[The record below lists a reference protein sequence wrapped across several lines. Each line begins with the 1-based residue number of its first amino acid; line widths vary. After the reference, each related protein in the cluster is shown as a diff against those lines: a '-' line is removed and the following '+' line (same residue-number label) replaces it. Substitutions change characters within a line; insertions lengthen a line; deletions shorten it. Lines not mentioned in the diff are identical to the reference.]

1 MTKVNENFLKMPGS
15 YLFAEVAR
23 RIAAYSAAHPQ
34 ARIIKLSI
42 GDVTRPLVP
51 AVVEAMKKAVAE
63 QGTADAHPATAR
75 SRATSSSARP
85 LPTATT
91 RPAA

>member
-63 QGTADAHPATAR
+63 QGTAAGSPATAR
-75 SRATSSSARP
+75 SRATSSAARP